1 MPHLL
6 ERSAVTGAIAT
17 GVRGVEGVDGLLA
30 QHLGQVFQGGR
41 LTAAE
46 ENLAVHV
53 AHDGV
58 RIVLVDGLQLT
69 SRLQN
74 KAGGDLTAADGRHQL
89 FQIGNLPDVGALVDQ
104 APHMDG
110 QLAAVHII
118 RFVAQE
124 VKKLGVDHADE
135 EIKGGIRV
143 RHDEEQR
150 RFLIAQ
156 RVQLQFIVHCEV
168 TQFLDVEGRKP
179 STAGNEDGLCRF
191 ARDEKSRTFSSN
203 SQTSYILLNLVAKQ
217 SLDFVLHRLSGVLVE
232 VDTDNIGRAV
242 YLLSDGGCGVLC
254 GGLCCCVSV
263 FCHSIPPMNEKCPTR
278 KG

>member
-17 GVRGVEGVDGLLA
+17 GVRGVEGINRFFA
-30 QHLGQVFQGGR
+30 QHFGQVFQGGR
-41 LTAAE
+41 FGAAQK
-46 ENLAVHV
+46 NLRIHV

-58 RIVLVDGLQLT
+58 RIVLVDGFQLA

-110 QLAAVHII
+110 QFAAVHII
-118 RFVAQE
+118 RFVAQKVE
-124 VKKLGVDHADE
+124 KLGVDHADE
-135 EIKGGIRV
+135 EVEGAVRI

-156 RVQLQFIVHCEV
+156 CVQLQFIIHGKVP
-168 TQFLDVEGRKP
+168 QLLDVEG
-179 STAGNEDGLCRF
+179 G
-191 ARDEKSRTFSSN
+191 
-203 SQTSYILLNLVAKQ
+203 
-217 SLDFVLHRLSGVLVE
+217 
-232 VDTDNIGRAV
+232 
-242 YLLSDGGCGVLC
+242 
-254 GGLCCCVSV
+254 
-263 FCHSIPPMNEKCPTR
+263 
-278 KG
+278 